1 MIIVVYVDD
10 LNIIETPEKLQKAAN
25 CLKLEFEIKDLSRT
39 KFCLDLQIEHLK
51 NGNFMHRSA
60 YISKILKGFYMD
72 KAHPL
77 STPMDVRLLEIDKDH
92 FRPKENDEELL
103 GPEVPYLSALGAI
116 MYLASHTRLD
126 ISFVVNLL
134 VRYSSSPTKD
144 IGQGLNIYFNIFEVR
159 WM

>member
-1 MIIVVYVDD
+1 
-10 LNIIETPEKLQKAAN
+10 
-25 CLKLEFEIKDLSRT
+25 
-39 KFCLDLQIEHLK
+39 
-51 NGNFMHRSA
+51 MHRSA